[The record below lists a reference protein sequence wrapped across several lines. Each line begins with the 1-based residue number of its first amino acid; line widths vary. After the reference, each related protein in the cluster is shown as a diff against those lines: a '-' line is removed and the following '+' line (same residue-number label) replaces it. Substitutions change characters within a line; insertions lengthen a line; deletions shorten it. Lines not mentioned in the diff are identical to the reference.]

1 MYQELDRIMNKQKI
15 KIGIS
20 LRVTKAKNYSE
31 KRDGLS
37 HDWPKFFK
45 KFDSIPIFIPNTL
58 DNVES
63 YLDSIEISGII
74 LSGGDNIGDNPERD
88 ITETKLIQYGID
100 NDLPIFGV
108 CRGMQMIN
116 HFFNGNIKTNA
127 SKDHVNNPHKI
138 KILNNI
144 FSKNL
149 NSELITV
156 NSFHNNIINDDNLG
170 NNLKVFARTFSDNSI
185 EGIFHNKH
193 KILGVMW
200 HPERDQNKNDE
211 LILKHIFHDNNFWKN
226 IS

>member
-1 MYQELDRIMNKQKI
+1 MLDRRRMNNQES

-20 LRVTKAKNYSE
+20 LRVIKAENYLE

-37 HDWPKFFK
+37 QDWPEFFK
-45 KFDSIPIFIPNTL
+45 KLNSIPIFIPNTL

-63 YLDSIEISGII
+63 YLDNIGINGII
-74 LSGGDNIGDNPERD
+74 LSGGDNIGDDPERD

-100 NDLPIFGV
+100 NNLPIFGV

-116 HFFNGNIKTNA
+116 HFFNGIIKTNS

-144 FSKNL
+144 FSENL
-149 NSELITV
+149 NSEMIIV
-156 NSFHNNIINDDNLG
+156 NSFHNNIINDENLG
-170 NNLKVFARTFSDNSI
+170 EGLKVFARTFFDNSI

-211 LILKHIFHDNNFWKN
+211 LILKHIFYDDDFWKN
-226 IS
+226 LS

>member
-1 MYQELDRIMNKQKI
+1 MNNQEN

-20 LRVTKAKNYSE
+20 LRVIKAENYSE

-37 HDWPKFFK
+37 QDWPEFFK
-45 KFDSIPIFIPNTL
+45 KIDAIPIFIPNTL

-63 YLDSIEISGII
+63 YLDNIRINGII

-100 NDLPIFGV
+100 NDLPMFGV

-116 HFFNGNIKTNA
+116 HFFNGTIKTNS

-144 FSKNL
+144 FSIIL

-156 NSFHNNIINDDNLG
+156 NSFHNNIIDDKNLG
-170 NNLKVFARTFSDNSI
+170 KDLNVFARTFFDNSI
-185 EGIFHNKH
+185 EGIFHK
-193 KILGVMW
+193 KYRILGVMW
-200 HPERDQNKNDE
+200 HPEREQHKNDE
-211 LILKHIFHDNNFWKN
+211 LILKHIFHDDDFWKN
-226 IS
+226 LT

>member
-1 MYQELDRIMNKQKI
+1 MNNQEN

-20 LRVTKAKNYSE
+20 LRVIKAENYLE

-37 HDWPKFFK
+37 QDWPKFFK
-45 KFDSIPIFIPNTL
+45 KLNSIPIFIPNTL

-63 YLDSIEISGII
+63 YLDNIGINGII
-74 LSGGDNIGDNPERD
+74 LSGGDNIGDDPERD

-116 HFFNGNIKTNA
+116 HFFNGTIKTNA
-127 SKDHVNNPHKI
+127 SKDHVNNHHKI

-149 NSELITV
+149 NSEIITA
-156 NSFHNNIINDDNLG
+156 NSFHNNIINDENLG
-170 NNLKVFARTFSDNSI
+170 EGLKVFAKTFLDNSI

-211 LILKHIFHDNNFWKN
+211 LILKHIFYSNDFWKN
-226 IS
+226 LS

>member
-1 MYQELDRIMNKQKI
+1 MNKQKI

-20 LRVTKAKNYSE
+20 LRVIKTENYSE

-37 HDWPKFFK
+37 QDWPEFFK
-45 KFDSIPIFIPNTL
+45 KFDSTPIFIPNTL

-63 YLDSIEISGII
+63 YLDSIGINGII

-100 NDLPIFGV
+100 NDLPVFGV

-116 HFFNGNIKTNA
+116 HFFNGTIKTNS

-144 FSKNL
+144 LSKNL
-149 NSELITV
+149 NSKLITV
-156 NSFHNNIINDDNLG
+156 NSFHNNIINNENLG
-170 NNLKVFARTFSDNSI
+170 EHLNVFARALFDNTV
-185 EGIFHNKH
+185 EGIFHDKH

-200 HPERDQNKNDE
+200 HPEREQHKNDE
-211 LILKHIFHDNNFWKN
+211 LILNYIFHDNDFWDN
-226 IS
+226 LT

>member
-1 MYQELDRIMNKQKI
+1 MDNQKI

-20 LRVTKAKNYSE
+20 LRVIKAENYSE

-37 HDWPKFFK
+37 QDWPKFFEK
-45 KFDSIPIFIPNTL
+45 LDLTPIFIPNTL

-63 YLDSIEISGII
+63 YLDSIGISGII

-88 ITETKLIQYGID
+88 STETKLIQYGID
-100 NDLPIFGV
+100 NDIPIFGV

-116 HFFNGNIKTNA
+116 HFFKGTILTNS
-127 SKDHVNNPHKI
+127 SKDHVGNPHKI

-144 FSKNL
+144 LSKNL

-156 NSFHNNIINDDNLG
+156 NSFHNNIINDENLSERL
-170 NNLKVFARTFSDNSI
+170 NVFARTVFDNTI

-200 HPERDQNKNDE
+200 HPEREQQKHDE
-211 LILKHIFHDNNFWKN
+211 LILKHIFHDSNFWDN
-226 IS
+226 LT